1 MSELKSRITEDMK
14 SAMRAGD
21 KSRLTTIRMLT
32 AGIKQRE
39 VDERITLDD
48 AAVIAIIEKMIKQR
62 RDAES
67 QYQAGGRPELAQTEA
82 AEIELLKGYLP
93 QALSDAEIDALLTQA
108 LAETGA
114 NSLKDM
120 GKVMAWL
127 KPKVAGRIDMGALSG
142 RVKTRLG

>member
-1 MSELKSRITEDMK
+1 MSALKSRITEDMK

-21 KSRLTTIRMLT
+21 KPRLATIRMLT

-67 QYQAGGRPELAQTEA
+67 QYTAGGRPELAQTEA
-82 AEIELLKGYLP
+82 AEIELLKTYLP
-93 QALSDAEIDALLTQA
+93 QALGEAEIESLLTQA
-108 LAETGA
+108 LTETGA
-114 NSLKDM
+114 SGLKDM

-127 KPKVAGRIDMGALSG
+127 KPKVTGRVDMGALSG
-142 RVKTRLG
+142 RIKTRLG